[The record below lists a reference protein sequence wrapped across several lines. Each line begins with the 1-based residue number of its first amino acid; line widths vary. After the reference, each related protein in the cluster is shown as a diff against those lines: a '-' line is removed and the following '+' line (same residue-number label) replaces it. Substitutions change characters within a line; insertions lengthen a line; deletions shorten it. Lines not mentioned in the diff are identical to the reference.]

1 MVDPNLI
8 YQISEY
14 RMLVEDNDYYF
25 ILYLAHILKCI
36 ETKHEFITKFG
47 IKSLEF
53 DINPI
58 LYKFEIENPSKNE
71 KISQRELLQFCLYFA
86 NCNKICEKML
96 NKISLYKQDK
106 AGFKKQNKLPDCVLD
121 DFIRFEDKINYL
133 APLYKKV
140 AETYDTCLQG
150 KYQSLYNNNKNASFL
165 MV

>member
-25 ILYLAHILKCI
+25 ILYLAHILKHIESKQEDCI
-36 ETKHEFITKFG
+36 TDFG

-53 DINPI
+53 NISPT
-58 LYKFEIENPSKNE
+58 LCKFRDEDSSE
-71 KISQRELLQFCLYFA
+71 KVSQSELLQFCLYVA
-86 NCNKICEKML
+86 NCNQICEKML

-106 AGFKKQNKLPDCVLD
+106 DGFKNQNKLPDCVLD
-121 DFIRFEDKINYL
+121 DFVRFEDKINIL

-140 AETYDTCLQG
+140 AETYDTCLGLKHQSVYNKK
-150 KYQSLYNNNKNASFL
+150 KYASFL